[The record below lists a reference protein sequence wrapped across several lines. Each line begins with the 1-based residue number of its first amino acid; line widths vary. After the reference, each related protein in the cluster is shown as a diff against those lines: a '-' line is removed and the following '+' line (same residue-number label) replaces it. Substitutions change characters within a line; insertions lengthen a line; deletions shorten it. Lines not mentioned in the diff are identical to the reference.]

1 MSFLKNKK
9 KKNYF
14 ELLTL
19 FFLIVFIIFGVKYY
33 VHKVHKKELTNML
46 KITKTVRLGK
56 IKYKVFTAKT
66 LPEKRRGL
74 MFVKTL
80 PANYGMLFIFHKNVD
95 YPFWMKNTLIP
106 LTALFISSTG
116 KVINQVSMSPCI
128 APAVCKFYAPF
139 VYYRYALEI
148 NKTNKKF
155 IGKKVKIG
163 DLL

>member
-1 MSFLKNKK
+1 MNFLKNKK
-9 KKNYF
+9 KRNYF
-14 ELLTL
+14 ELVTL

-33 VHKVHKKELTNML
+33 IYKKELTNML
-46 KITKTVRLGK
+46 KITKTVQVGK

-80 PANYGMLFIFHKNVD
+80 PANYGMLFIFRKDVD

-106 LTALFISSTG
+106 LTVLFIDKYG
-116 KVINQVSMSPCI
+116 KVINEVNMSTCPK
-128 APAVCKFYAPF
+128 PAVCKFYAPF

-148 NKTNKKF
+148 NRTNKKL
-155 IGKKVKIG
+155 IGKKLNLG
-163 DLL
+163 GLT

>member
-1 MSFLKNKK
+1 M
-9 KKNYF
+9 
-14 ELLTL
+14 
-19 FFLIVFIIFGVKYY
+19 
-33 VHKVHKKELTNML
+33 HKKELTNML

-56 IKYKVFTAKT
+56 IKYKVFVAKT
-66 LPEKRRGL
+66 LREKRRGL

-80 PANYGMLFIFHKNVD
+80 PAHYGMLFIFHKNVD

-106 LTALFISSTG
+106 LTILFINKTG
-116 KVINQVSMSPCI
+116 KVINQINMSPCI
-128 APAVCKFYAPF
+128 APAACKFYAPF
-139 VYYRYALEI
+139 IYYRYALEI

>member
-9 KKNYF
+9 KRNYF
-14 ELLTL
+14 ELITL
-19 FFLIVFIIFGVKYY
+19 FILIGFVIFGIKDY
-33 VHKVHKKELTNML
+33 VHKKKLTNIL
-46 KITKTVRLGK
+46 KITKPVRVGE
-56 IKYKVFTAKT
+56 IKYKVFVAKT
-66 LPEKRRGL
+66 LPEKERGL

-80 PANYGMLFIFHKNVD
+80 PAHYGMLFIFHKNVD

-106 LTALFISSTG
+106 LTILFINNTG

-148 NKTNKKF
+148 NKTDKKF
-155 IGKKVKIG
+155 IGKKVKMG
-163 DLL
+163 GLL